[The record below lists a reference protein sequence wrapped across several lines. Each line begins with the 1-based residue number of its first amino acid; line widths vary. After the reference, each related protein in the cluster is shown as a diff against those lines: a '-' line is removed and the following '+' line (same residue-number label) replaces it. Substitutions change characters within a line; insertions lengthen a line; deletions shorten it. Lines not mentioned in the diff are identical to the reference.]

1 MEYSKNKT
9 GLLVGMLLGDAYIS
23 KDGCLEIG
31 HSIKQKEYLLFKKD
45 RLKYFFNFSYTERYC
60 GKDKKYLECFI
71 KSNITPYLKLM
82 RKIWYKPNKT
92 LSEKMIYKISE
103 EGLAYWYLDDGSLI
117 FQRDSNGN
125 IESRKGYLNTQGFS
139 FEENV
144 MLQKMLKEKYNINT
158 KIHKDKK
165 YYRLYLN
172 STELKKLLSIIS
184 KYIPLSMKYKECFR
198 YQNRKN
204 QNNLCQKSCDISQCP
219 FFINN

>member
-23 KDGCLEIG
+23 KQGRLEIG
-31 HSIKQKEYLLFKKD
+31 HSIKQKDYLLFKKD
-45 RLKYFFNFSYTERYC
+45 RLKYFFKFSYVEKYC

-92 LSEKMIYKISE
+92 LSKKMIYKISE
-103 EGLAYWYLDDGSLI
+103 EGLAYWYLDDGSLV
-117 FQRDSNGN
+117 FQRDSKGN

-139 FEENV
+139 FEENI
-144 MLQKMLKEKYNINT
+144 MLQEMLKEKYNINV
-158 KIHKDKK
+158 KIHKDKE

-172 STELKKLLSIIS
+172 STELKKLLNIIS

-198 YQNRKN
+198 YQHKKT
-204 QNNLCQKSCDISQCP
+204 QNNLCQKACDINKCP